1 MYYSSML
8 SFILRPIVSVPLIL
22 GTFALGYCFPSTS
35 TALATCENRGGSI
48 EYCRLQ
54 VLGR

>member
-1 MYYSSML
+1 MYYNSML
-8 SFILRPIVSVPLIL
+8 SFIFRPIVSVPLIL
-22 GTFALGYCFPSTS
+22 GTFALGYCLPSTS
-35 TALATCENRGGSI
+35 TALATCENRGGPI